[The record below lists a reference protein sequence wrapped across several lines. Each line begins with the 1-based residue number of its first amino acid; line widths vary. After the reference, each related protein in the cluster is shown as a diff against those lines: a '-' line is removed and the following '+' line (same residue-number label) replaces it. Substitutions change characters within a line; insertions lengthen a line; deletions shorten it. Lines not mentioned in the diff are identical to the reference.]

1 MQLVVA
7 RIGRAHGIK
16 GEVTVEVRTDEPE
29 LRLGPGAVLATDPAS
44 AGPLTI
50 ETGRVH
56 SGRLLLRFEGVRD
69 RTGAEA
75 LRNTLLI
82 AEVDP
87 EELPEDPDEY
97 YDHQL
102 IDLDVVTADGTE
114 VGRITEIS
122 HLPSQDL
129 FIVER
134 PDGSEVMIPFVEEIV
149 TEIDLEEQRA
159 VIDPPPGLID
169 DSEAEIASRDATS
182 EDDDADA
189 ARRRH
194 DLPRVPGTAERLARR
209 QGTRARAARR
219 PRARPARLDV
229 RPAQHRRRHPVR
241 RRPRHG
247 HEDRALGRR
256 AGRRPRRRLRGRART
271 APSSSSPRPAAAP
284 SPRNSPSSSPSGPG

>member
-29 LRLGPGAVLATDPAS
+29 LRLGPGAVLATDPPS

-50 ETGRVH
+50 ATGRVH

-69 RTGAEA
+69 RTAAEA

-87 EELPEDPDEY
+87 QELPEDPDEY

-102 IDLDVVTADGTE
+102 MDLDVVLTDGTPI
-114 VGRITEIS
+114 GRVTEIS

-134 PDGSEVMIPFVEEIV
+134 PDGSEVMIPFVEQIV

-159 VIDPPPGLID
+159 VVDPPPGLLD
-169 DSEAEIASRDATS
+169 ERDALVAS
-182 EDDDADA
+182 AREAAAGEGAPADGAEGDGDADGA
-189 ARRRH
+189 AR
-194 DLPRVPGTAERLARR
+194 
-209 QGTRARAARR
+209 
-219 PRARPARLDV
+219 
-229 RPAQHRRRHPVR
+229 
-241 RRPRHG
+241 
-247 HEDRALGRR
+247 
-256 AGRRPRRRLRGRART
+256 
-271 APSSSSPRPAAAP
+271 
-284 SPRNSPSSSPSGPG
+284 

>member
-29 LRLGPGAVLATDPAS
+29 LRLAPGAVLATEPAG

-69 RTGAEA
+69 RTAAEA

-87 EELPEDPDEY
+87 AELPEDPEEF

-102 IDLDVVTADGTE
+102 MDLDVVLADGTE
-114 VGRITEIS
+114 IGRITEIT

-159 VIDPPPGLID
+159 VITPPPGLID
-169 DSEAEIASRDATS
+169 ESQAVIASSRDEEGD
-182 EDDDADA
+182 EDVAPESGKDA
-189 ARRRH
+189 
-194 DLPRVPGTAERLARR
+194 
-209 QGTRARAARR
+209 
-219 PRARPARLDV
+219 
-229 RPAQHRRRHPVR
+229 
-241 RRPRHG
+241 
-247 HEDRALGRR
+247 
-256 AGRRPRRRLRGRART
+256 
-271 APSSSSPRPAAAP
+271 
-284 SPRNSPSSSPSGPG
+284 

>member
-29 LRLGPGAVLATDPAS
+29 LRLGPGAVLATDPAG

-56 SGRLLLRFEGVRD
+56 SGRLLLRFEGVSD
-69 RTGAEA
+69 RSAAEA

-82 AEVDP
+82 AEIDP
-87 EELPEDPDEY
+87 EELPEGEDEY

-102 IDLDVVTADGTE
+102 MDLDVVTADGTE

-134 PDGSEVMIPFVEEIV
+134 PDGSEVLIPFVEEIV
-149 TEIDLEEQRA
+149 TEIDLEEQKA
-159 VIDPPPGLID
+159 VINPPPGLID
-169 DSEAEIASRDATS
+169 DRAEIASSRD
-182 EDDDADA
+182 D
-189 ARRRH
+189 
-194 DLPRVPGTAERLARR
+194 
-209 QGTRARAARR
+209 
-219 PRARPARLDV
+219 
-229 RPAQHRRRHPVR
+229 
-241 RRPRHG
+241 
-247 HEDRALGRR
+247 
-256 AGRRPRRRLRGRART
+256 
-271 APSSSSPRPAAAP
+271 SSGQEES
-284 SPRNSPSSSPSGPG
+284 

>member
-29 LRLGPGAVLATDPAS
+29 LRLAPGAVLATDPPT

-87 EELPEDPDEY
+87 EEVPEDPEEF

-102 IDLDVVTADGTE
+102 IDLDVVTTDGTP

-122 HLPSQDL
+122 HLPYQDL
-129 FIVER
+129 LIVRR
-134 PDGSEVMIPFVEEIV
+134 PDGGEIMIPFVSEIV
-149 TEIDLEEQRA
+149 PEIDLAEQKA
-159 VIDPPPGLID
+159 VVDPPVGLLD
-169 DSEAEIASRDATS
+169 DRQAEVASARDAG
-182 EDDDADA
+182 ED
-189 ARRRH
+189 
-194 DLPRVPGTAERLARR
+194 V
-209 QGTRARAARR
+209 
-219 PRARPARLDV
+219 
-229 RPAQHRRRHPVR
+229 
-241 RRPRHG
+241 
-247 HEDRALGRR
+247 
-256 AGRRPRRRLRGRART
+256 
-271 APSSSSPRPAAAP
+271 
-284 SPRNSPSSSPSGPG
+284 

>member
-29 LRLGPGAVLATDPAS
+29 LRLAPGAVLATDPA
-44 AGPLTI
+44 AKGPLTI

-56 SGRLLLRFEGVRD
+56 SGRLLLRFEGVTD

-75 LRNTLLI
+75 LRNILLI
-82 AEVDP
+82 ADVDP
-87 EELPEDPDEY
+87 EELPEEEDEY

-102 IDLDVVTADGTE
+102 MDLDVVTKDGVE

-134 PDGSEVMIPFVEEIV
+134 PDGSEVMIPFVEAIV

-169 DSEAEIASRDATS
+169 DRAEIASARDDEAAEKT
-182 EDDDADA
+182 DDETGD
-189 ARRRH
+189 
-194 DLPRVPGTAERLARR
+194 G
-209 QGTRARAARR
+209 
-219 PRARPARLDV
+219 
-229 RPAQHRRRHPVR
+229 
-241 RRPRHG
+241 
-247 HEDRALGRR
+247 
-256 AGRRPRRRLRGRART
+256 
-271 APSSSSPRPAAAP
+271 S
-284 SPRNSPSSSPSGPG
+284 

>member
-29 LRLGPGAVLATDPAS
+29 LRLAPGAVLATDPAS

-56 SGRLLLRFEGVRD
+56 SGRLLLRFEGVAD
-69 RTGAEA
+69 RNAAEA

-87 EELPEDPDEY
+87 EELPEGEDEY

-102 IDLDVVTADGTE
+102 IDLDVVTKDGVE

-134 PDGSEVMIPFVEEIV
+134 ADGTEVMIPFVEEIV

-169 DSEAEIASRDATS
+169 DRAEIASSRDS
-182 EDDDADA
+182 
-189 ARRRH
+189 
-194 DLPRVPGTAERLARR
+194 AE
-209 QGTRARAARR
+209 G
-219 PRARPARLDV
+219 
-229 RPAQHRRRHPVR
+229 
-241 RRPRHG
+241 
-247 HEDRALGRR
+247 E
-256 AGRRPRRRLRGRART
+256 
-271 APSSSSPRPAAAP
+271 S
-284 SPRNSPSSSPSGPG
+284 

>member
-29 LRLGPGAVLATDPAS
+29 LRLAPGAVLTTDPS
-44 AGPLTI
+44 ATGPLTI

-82 AEVDP
+82 ADVDP
-87 EELPEDPDEY
+87 DERPEESDEY

-102 IDLDVVTADGTE
+102 MDLDVVTGDGTP

-129 FIVER
+129 FVVER
-134 PDGSEVMIPFVEEIV
+134 ADGSEVLIPFVEEIV
-149 TEIDLEEQRA
+149 TEIDLDAQRA

-169 DSEAEIASRDATS
+169 DNSVEAVEDPDDAADGPADDAKDAT
-182 EDDDADA
+182 
-189 ARRRH
+189 
-194 DLPRVPGTAERLARR
+194 
-209 QGTRARAARR
+209 
-219 PRARPARLDV
+219 
-229 RPAQHRRRHPVR
+229 
-241 RRPRHG
+241 
-247 HEDRALGRR
+247 
-256 AGRRPRRRLRGRART
+256 
-271 APSSSSPRPAAAP
+271 
-284 SPRNSPSSSPSGPG
+284 

>member
-29 LRLGPGAVLATDPAS
+29 LRLAPGAVLATEPA
-44 AGPLTI
+44 ATGPLTI

-56 SGRLLLRFEGVRD
+56 SGRLLLRFAGVHGRD
-69 RTGAEA
+69 GAEA

-87 EELPEDPDEY
+87 DERPDEPDEY

-102 IDLDVVTADGTE
+102 MDLDVVTVDGTP

-134 PDGSEVMIPFVEEIV
+134 PDGDEVLIPFVEEIV
-149 TEIDLEEQRA
+149 VEIDLDEQRA
-159 VIDPPPGLID
+159 VIDPPPGLVD
-169 DSEAEIASRDATS
+169 DRAEVASSRDAGAPAAP
-182 EDDDADA
+182 DA
-189 ARRRH
+189 
-194 DLPRVPGTAERLARR
+194 
-209 QGTRARAARR
+209 
-219 PRARPARLDV
+219 PA
-229 RPAQHRRRHPVR
+229 
-241 RRPRHG
+241 
-247 HEDRALGRR
+247 
-256 AGRRPRRRLRGRART
+256 T
-271 APSSSSPRPAAAP
+271 APDTAP
-284 SPRNSPSSSPSGPG
+284 GDDV

>member
-1 MQLVVA
+1 MQVQLVVA

-29 LRLGPGAVLATDPAS
+29 LRLGPGAVLATEPAS
-44 AGPLTI
+44 TGPLTV

-56 SGRLLLRFEGVRD
+56 SGRLLLRFAGVGD

-87 EELPEDPDEY
+87 QDMPEDPDEY

-102 IDLDVVTADGTE
+102 MDLDVVLTDGTE
-114 VGRITEIS
+114 IGRITEIT

-134 PDGSEVMIPFVEEIV
+134 PDGTEVMIPFVEEIV
-149 TEIDLEEQRA
+149 TEIDLVEQRA

-169 DSEAEIASRDATS
+169 DNAVVAAGS
-182 EDDDADA
+182 DDEEGAGTGPDGA
-189 ARRRH
+189 AK
-194 DLPRVPGTAERLARR
+194 GE
-209 QGTRARAARR
+209 
-219 PRARPARLDV
+219 
-229 RPAQHRRRHPVR
+229 
-241 RRPRHG
+241 
-247 HEDRALGRR
+247 
-256 AGRRPRRRLRGRART
+256 
-271 APSSSSPRPAAAP
+271 SS
-284 SPRNSPSSSPSGPG
+284 

>member
-29 LRLGPGAVLATDPAS
+29 LRLGPGAVLATEPAS
-44 AGPLTI
+44 TGPLTI

-56 SGRLLLRFEGVRD
+56 SGRLLLRFAGVSD

-87 EELPEDPDEY
+87 QDMPEDPDEY

-102 IDLDVVTADGTE
+102 MDLDVVLADGTE
-114 VGRITEIS
+114 VGRITEIT

-134 PDGSEVMIPFVEEIV
+134 PDGTEVMIPFVEEIV
-149 TEIDLEEQRA
+149 TDIDLVEQKA

-169 DSEAEIASRDATS
+169 DNAVVAAPADGADSAG
-182 EDDDADA
+182 DDDNPDDNGPDGATKGGA
-189 ARRRH
+189 A
-194 DLPRVPGTAERLARR
+194 
-209 QGTRARAARR
+209 
-219 PRARPARLDV
+219 
-229 RPAQHRRRHPVR
+229 
-241 RRPRHG
+241 
-247 HEDRALGRR
+247 
-256 AGRRPRRRLRGRART
+256 
-271 APSSSSPRPAAAP
+271 
-284 SPRNSPSSSPSGPG
+284 

>member
-29 LRLGPGAVLATDPAS
+29 LRLGPGAVLLTDPAS

-50 ETGRVH
+50 ESGRVH

-69 RTGAEA
+69 RTAAEA
-75 LRNTLLI
+75 LRNTVLI

-87 EELPEDPDEY
+87 TELPEEEDEY

-102 IDLDVVTADGTE
+102 IDLDVVLADGTE
-114 VGRITEIS
+114 IGVITEIS

-134 PDGSEVMIPFVEEIV
+134 PDGTELMIPFVGEIV

-169 DSEAEIASRDATS
+169 DRAEIVSSRDDGVPS
-182 EDDDADA
+182 EGEGEESA
-189 ARRRH
+189 
-194 DLPRVPGTAERLARR
+194 
-209 QGTRARAARR
+209 
-219 PRARPARLDV
+219 
-229 RPAQHRRRHPVR
+229 
-241 RRPRHG
+241 
-247 HEDRALGRR
+247 
-256 AGRRPRRRLRGRART
+256 
-271 APSSSSPRPAAAP
+271 
-284 SPRNSPSSSPSGPG
+284 

>member
-29 LRLGPGAVLATDPAS
+29 LRLGPGAVLLTDPAS
-44 AGPLTI
+44 TGPLTI

-69 RTGAEA
+69 RNAAEA

-87 EELPEDPDEY
+87 EELPEEEDEY

-102 IDLDVVTADGTE
+102 MDLDVVTRDGVE

-134 PDGSEVMIPFVEEIV
+134 PDGSEVMIPFVESIV
-149 TEIDLEEQRA
+149 TEIDLTEQRA

-169 DSEAEIASRDATS
+169 DRAEIASARDA
-182 EDDDADA
+182 
-189 ARRRH
+189 
-194 DLPRVPGTAERLARR
+194 AE
-209 QGTRARAARR
+209 
-219 PRARPARLDV
+219 
-229 RPAQHRRRHPVR
+229 
-241 RRPRHG
+241 
-247 HEDRALGRR
+247 E
-256 AGRRPRRRLRGRART
+256 
-271 APSSSSPRPAAAP
+271 AAAD
-284 SPRNSPSSSPSGPG
+284 SAGPAGDEA